1 MTTLQVT
8 RLGVVVE
15 IRETGQDTGG
25 ELVEFDVIGR
35 ARGLIAQPPTCTRNR
50 PRPTR

>member
-15 IRETGQDTGG
+15 IRKTGEDTGG

-35 ARGLIAQPPTCTRNR
+35 ARGIIAQPHYTPAR